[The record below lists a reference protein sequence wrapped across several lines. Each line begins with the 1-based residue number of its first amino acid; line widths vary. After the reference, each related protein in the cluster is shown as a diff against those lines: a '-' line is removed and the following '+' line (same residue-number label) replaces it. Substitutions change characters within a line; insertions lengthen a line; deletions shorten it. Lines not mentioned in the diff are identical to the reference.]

1 MNPTQIEL
9 VQSTFGNY
17 VVPLG
22 DAAADVF
29 YEKLF
34 ALDPSMRAL
43 FNGDMAVQGHK
54 LVGML
59 AVVVNG
65 LHTPETIAGAAQ
77 QLGQRHAGY
86 GVQARHYDTVGQVL
100 LQTLQAAIGS
110 AYTPDVHE
118 AWTAAYALLASVM
131 QHGG

>member
-86 GVQARHYDTVGQVL
+86 GVQARHYDTVARCCCKRCKPL
-100 LQTLQAAIGS
+100 S
-110 AYTPDVHE
+110 ARPTRPMCTRRGRRRMRC
-118 AWTAAYALLASVM
+118 WRR
-131 QHGG
+131 